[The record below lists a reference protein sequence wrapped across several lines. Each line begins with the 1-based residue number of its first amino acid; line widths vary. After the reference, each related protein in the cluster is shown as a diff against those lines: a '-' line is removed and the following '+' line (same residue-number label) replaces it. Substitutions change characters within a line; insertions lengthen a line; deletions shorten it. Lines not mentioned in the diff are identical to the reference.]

1 MLFCKTLDSSL
12 LELSSSLFSVLS
24 QYEAA
29 NGGDGFAHA
38 IAQCSVMSTV
48 EVTAGDRCFGPVKV
62 AITGYALPVEPC
74 SLISLSVS
82 LIFPSSKMV

>member
-62 AITGYALPVEPC
+62 AITGKWSEC
-74 SLISLSVS
+74 
-82 LIFPSSKMV
+82 PSII